1 MSEPTS
7 RYFNLAAPGGASL
20 KIGNSLPLT
29 LIAGPCM
36 AESADLC
43 LEVAGAL
50 KQVCTRL
57 GLNYIFKASFDKA
70 NRSSIHT
77 QRGPG
82 LDGGLQSLARVRGEL
97 DLPVLTDVHESSQ
110 VAEVAEVVD
119 VLQVPAFL
127 CRQTDLLVA
136 CAQSG
141 KAVNVKK
148 GQFMAPWDM
157 QNVWDKLGEASAAAG
172 IERRALLTERGASFG
187 YNNLVVDYR
196 SLMWLKDQ
204 GIPACF
210 DATHSAQL
218 PGGAGKSSGGQREYI
233 PGLATAAVSLGIAA
247 LFMEVHPDPPQALSD
262 KDTQWPLDQAEA
274 LLTRLAGL
282 DRWAKGA

>member
-1 MSEPTS
+1 MTANAAAS
-7 RYFNLAAPGGASL
+7 FKLQAPGGAPL
-20 KIGNSLPLT
+20 RIGNQLPLT
-29 LIAGPCM
+29 IIAGPCM

-43 LEVAGAL
+43 LEVAAAL
-50 KQVCTRL
+50 QRICAKL
-57 GLNYIFKASFDKA
+57 GLNYIFKASYDKA

-82 LDGGLQSLARVRGEL
+82 LSGGLGILARVREEYG
-97 DLPVLTDVHESSQ
+97 LPVLTDVHESAQ
-110 VAEVAEVVD
+110 VAEAAAVAD

-141 KAVNVKK
+141 RVVNVKK

-157 QNVWDKLGEASAAAG
+157 QNVWDKLGEASQAAG
-172 IERRALLTERGASFG
+172 LERRALLTERGASFG
-187 YNNLVVDYR
+187 YNNLVVDFR
-196 SLMWLKDQ
+196 SLIWMKAQ

-210 DATHSAQL
+210 DATHSVQL
-218 PGGAGKSSGGQREYI
+218 PGGAGTASGGQREYI
-233 PGLATAAVSLGIAA
+233 PGLATAAVSLGLAA
-247 LFMEVHPDPPQALSD
+247 LFMEVHPDPAKALSD

-274 LLTRLAGL
+274 LLTRLAEL
-282 DRWAKGA
+282 DRWAKSG